1 MENQN
6 VCQVCQQ
13 IQETLCQICGGCQNC
28 CQCNTNQETPSDQPQ
43 QENGQ

>member
-13 IQETLCQICGGCQNC
+13 ITESLCQICKGCQNC
-28 CQCNTNQETPSDQPQ
+28 CQCNANEETSYDQE
-43 QENGQ
+43 ENI